1 MIERVRVILIGTSHP
16 GNLGAAAR
24 AMKVMGLEELYLVSP
39 RCEIDELSRSM
50 ASKGEL
56 ILDNVKIVSEL
67 SEALDGVHIAIGA
80 SARIRG
86 IDWPLLAPREAA
98 LKHRESLEA
107 NGSHRAAWVL
117 GREDTGLTNQEL
129 AACQYHVH
137 IPTSEEY
144 SSLNVA
150 AALQVLAYE
159 SRLNLI
165 AAQTEPEG
173 ELELADGKAVEGFFD
188 HLESVLLKIGFHR
201 KNDPKVMMIKVK
213 RIFQKARLEMAEVA
227 ILRGVLSGLD
237 RAIEKKVSIE
247 QENIDK

>member
-24 AMKVMGLEELYLVSP
+24 AMKVMGLSELYLVSP

-50 ASKGEL
+50 ASKGES
-56 ILDNVKIVSEL
+56 ILDNVTIVEDL
-67 SEALDGVHIAIGA
+67 SEALDGVHVAIGA

-86 IDWPLLAPREAA
+86 IDWPLLSPRDAAVVQREALSSA
-98 LKHRESLEA
+98 RDHRV
-107 NGSHRAAWVL
+107 AWVL

-129 AACQYHVH
+129 SACQYHVH
-137 IPTSEEY
+137 IPTAEDY

-159 SRLNLI
+159 SRLQLVDVK
-165 AAQTEPEG
+165 AEEVSDV
-173 ELELADGKAVEGFFD
+173 ELADGKAVAGFFS
-188 HLESVLLKIGFHR
+188 HLERTLLRIGFHR

-213 RIFQKARLEMAEVA
+213 RIFQKSRLEVPEIA
-227 ILRGVLSGLD
+227 ILRGILSGLD
-237 RAIEKKVSIE
+237 RAIDLKDRTE
-247 QENIDK
+247 QEKTGK